1 MGELES
7 SFRRLSLRLERAA
20 CLSSWAGSV
29 EVDGSGVE
37 AVEEW
42 LRYDGEGRVET
53 SDMMEQKKGL
63 REDSTGTVVSHCGNP
78 PTTGRCRVSVSMPLD
93 GHAFLVNQ
101 GWSGAGNG
109 LRNGSISRPISI
121 PQKRTLAG
129 IGKDRDEAFPFWD
142 Q

>member
-63 REDSTGTVVSHCGNP
+63 REDWRSVTVAIRLPPGDAVSASQCL
-78 PTTGRCRVSVSMPLD
+78 SMATNSSLIRA
-93 GHAFLVNQ
+93 GLVQETAFAMALFQ
-101 GWSGAGNG
+101 DPFQYHRSE
-109 LRNGSISRPISI
+109 LS
-121 PQKRTLAG
+121 LA
-129 IGKDRDEAFPFWD
+129 
-142 Q
+142 